1 MCDCR
6 KCEWSELR
14 WGDEGELVCWLQ
26 SDIEYIFYCDWV
38 VEMIEN
44 GQNFY
49 CEDYE
54 EKPGKFLVG
63 D

>member
-6 KCEWSELR
+6 KCKNSELR
-14 WGDEGELVCWLQ
+14 FGNEGALVCWLQ
-26 SDIEYIFYCDWV
+26 SDIEYIHHCDWA
-38 VEMIEN
+38 VEMVEN
-44 GQNFY
+44 GKNFY

-54 EKPGKFLVG
+54 EEPGKFLEG